1 MLNRVPQLTLITDTT
16 RFSGESFFSAV
27 QQALLGGVDTVLIRE
42 KQLTSAK
49 LLALASRLRQM
60 TQGAHARLIIHT
72 QADIACAVDADGIH
86 LSSADIAAVASVRQ
100 WMNDPG
106 KTVSVSC
113 HNAGELQQ
121 ATMCGADFAFLSPVF
136 PTASHPGAAHL
147 GVEKFQTLASDAV
160 LPVLALGGIDTNNCQ
175 RLVGHRMAAISALLG
190 VGNPELAAQ
199 QLYAAATGSA
209 K

>member
-1 MLNRVPQLTLITDTT
+1 MLNSVPQLILITDTT

-42 KQLTSAK
+42 KHLTSAK

-60 TQGAHARLIIHT
+60 TQDANARLIIHT

-86 LSSADIAAVASVRQ
+86 LSSTDIAAVASIRQ

-113 HNAGELQQ
+113 HNAEELQQ
-121 ATMCGADFAFLSPVF
+121 AYVYGADFALLSPVF

-147 GVEKFQTLASDAV
+147 GVEVFEKLASKAA
-160 LPVLALGGIDTNNCQ
+160 LPVLALGGIDTNNCH
-175 RLVGHRMAAISALLG
+175 RLEGHGMAAISALLDAK
-190 VGNPELAAQ
+190 NPELAAQ
-199 QLYAAATGSA
+199 RLSIAATGDIG
-209 K
+209 